1 MAEFTSTIQR
11 LVSAYLQLMVHKGLD
26 LGWGGGMAA
35 LQPIVVT
42 MPFDMGGGMAAW
54 MPSVATMPFDPTIL
68 RLWPWLCLGSA
79 EAPKVMG
86 MVQLVRIILR
96 SFI

>member
-11 LVSAYLQLMVHKGLD
+11 LISAYLQLMAHKGLD
-26 LGWGGGMAA
+26 YLGGGMAA

-54 MPSVATMPFDPTIL
+54 MPFDPTIL